1 MARVMSLSSEM
12 KGKSTIFFPDIVK
25 PDIMSFIKENGEL
38 ITLSKGELIPKNILL
53 NNFIYLNTGLIF
65 YIKRTNNYTKPKFVN
80 VIIPHRLTDYHLLLE
95 NNCTCCKSIK
105 VARDSQITI
114 VDKSLIKNLIKED
127 IELFTRFMFDANYF
141 TERQTALAI
150 FLLTSSPEDKLIK
163 FLFDILVAFKTEF
176 SSMWLTIDI
185 KLTREEIADILHI
198 SIIKLDLMLGSLKKQ
213 GMLKKEKGLFSIN
226 TALFSELSPCPLGR
240 EDAQGCKSN
249 NMLKFKMKNMI
260 EINNR

>member
-1 MARVMSLSSEM
+1 MALVMSLSSEM

-25 PDIMSFIKENGEL
+25 PDIMSFIKKNGE
-38 ITLSKGELIPKNILL
+38 IKTLSKGELIPKSILL
-53 NNFIYLNTGLIF
+53 NNFIYLNTGLLF

-80 VIIPHRLTDYHLLLE
+80 VIIPNRLTDYHLLLE

-105 VARDSQITI
+105 VARDSEIII
-114 VDKSLIKNLIKED
+114 VDKSLIKNLIKND

-163 FLFDILVAFKTEF
+163 FLFDIIVALKTPF
-176 SSMWLTIDI
+176 ISMWLTIDI

-198 SIIKLDLMLGSLKKQ
+198 SVIKLDLMLGSLKKK
-213 GMLKKEKGLFSIN
+213 GMLTKEKGIFSVN
-226 TALFSELSPCPLGR
+226 TALFTELSPCPLGR

-249 NMLKFKMKNMI
+249 NMLKFKEKNMI
-260 EINNR
+260 EINNK

>member
-1 MARVMSLSSEM
+1 MALVMSLNSEM
-12 KGKSTIFFPDIVK
+12 KEKSTIFFPDAATSE
-25 PDIMSFIKENGEL
+25 IMDFIKKNGVL
-38 ITLSKGELIPKNILL
+38 KTLKKGELIPKSILL
-53 NNFIYLNTGLIF
+53 NNFIYLNSGLLF
-65 YIKRTNNYTKPKFVN
+65 YIKRTNNFTKPKFVN
-80 VIIPHRLTDYHLLLE
+80 VIIPNRLTDYHLLLD

-114 VDKSLIKNLIKED
+114 IDKSFIKNLIKKD
-127 IELFTRFMFDANYF
+127 IELFTHFMFKANYF

-198 SIIKLDLMLGSLKKQ
+198 SVIKLDLMLGSLKKQ
-213 GMLKKEKGLFSIN
+213 GMLTKEKGMFSIN
-226 TALFSELSPCPLGR
+226 TALFNELSPCPLGR

-249 NMLKFKMKNMI
+249 NMLKFKPKNMI
-260 EINNR
+260 EINNQ